1 MSVDGARLAPWL
13 FVPIWASGFVSA
25 RLAMPHAPPLSFL
38 SWRFAL
44 SALCLALWLAWS
56 RPAWPRRNARLDWVG
71 LGHVAVAGLLM
82 QVGYLGGVW
91 SAVRWGMGA
100 GLIAI
105 LVGLQP
111 MVTAVWLHLRGTVPV
126 RAHQWWGLLIGLVG
140 VALAVGHK
148 LDQGEVG
155 WANGLAAVGAL
166 AAITVGTL
174 YQKAHVPAIDVRIA
188 QLVQM
193 IASFG
198 AMGPLSL
205 FEPGG
210 LGTSAWPWH
219 PDLVVALAWS
229 VLGLTLGG
237 SSLLFWLIARGA
249 AMRVTSLLYLVPPMT
264 AVMAWALFGEALG
277 WHVLLALV
285 LTATGVW
292 LVNRR

>member
-1 MSVDGARLAPWL
+1 MSARGAWLAPWL

-38 SWRFAL
+38 AWRFAL
-44 SALCLALWLAWS
+44 SAACCGLWLLWS
-56 RPAWPRRNARLDWVG
+56 RPAWPQRDGRLDRRG
-71 LGHVAVAGLLM
+71 LGHVAITGLLM

-91 SAVRWGMGA
+91 TAVRWGMGA

-105 LVGLQP
+105 IVGLQP
-111 MVTAVWLHLRGTVPV
+111 MLTAAWLHVRGLDTVQT
-126 RAHQWWGLLIGLVG
+126 RQWLGLVLGLAG

-148 LDQGEVG
+148 LGQGALSLG
-155 WANGLAAVGAL
+155 SMAMAFGAL

-174 YQKAHVPAIDVRIA
+174 YQKAQVPAMDVRVA
-188 QLVQM
+188 QTVQM
-193 IASFG
+193 LAAFG
-198 AMGPLSL
+198 LMGPLSL
-205 FEPGG
+205 LESGG
-210 LGTSAWPWH
+210 MGWPPSVW
-219 PDLVVALAWS
+219 PAELSIALAWS

-264 AVMAWALFGEALG
+264 AVMAWGLFDEPLG
-277 WHVLLALV
+277 VHVLLALA